1 VEGMTRIIGI
11 DPGKQ
16 GAFAVLNTHDMQITT
31 YDMPGTLDEK
41 RALISDIGQV
51 KCCWLERPFFPRM
64 IGIKNAVTIAQ
75 SYGELKAC
83 LFFAGIPTFEVDP
96 SAWKKTMRLSTDK
109 NASRALASQYF
120 PDASDQWARVKDD
133 GRAEAALIA
142 LYGWR
147 KK

>member
-1 VEGMTRIIGI
+1 MILGI
-11 DPGKQ
+11 DPGKS
-16 GAFAVLNTHDMQITT
+16 GAFALLNTDDMDVTT
-31 YDMPGTLDEK
+31 HDMPGTLEEK
-41 RALISDIGQV
+41 RVLIANIGKV
-51 KCCWLERPFFPRM
+51 RCAWIERPFFPRM

-75 SYGELKAC
+75 AYGEIKCC

-109 NASRALASQYF
+109 NASRALATQSF
-120 PDASDQWARVKDD
+120 PDCSDQWARVKDD

-147 KK
+147 KI

>member
-1 VEGMTRIIGI
+1 MARILGA
-11 DPGKQ
+11 DPGKK
-16 GAFAVLNTHDMQITT
+16 GAFAVLETDEMSVTT

-41 RALISDIGQV
+41 RSLISDIGRV
-51 KCCWLERPFFPRM
+51 TCAWVERPFFPRM

-75 SYGELKAC
+75 AYGELKTC

-96 SAWKKTMRLSTDK
+96 SAWKKTMHLSTDK

-120 PDASDQWARVKDD
+120 PDAADQWSRVRDD

-142 LYGWR
+142 YYGAR

>member
-1 VEGMTRIIGI
+1 MTRLIGI

-16 GAFAVLNTHDMQITT
+16 GAFAVMDDYESELSVKT
-31 YDMPGTLDEK
+31 YDMPGTIDGK
-41 RALISDIGQV
+41 RQLISDIGVV
-51 KCCWLERPFFPRM
+51 KCAWLERPFFPRM
-64 IGIKNAVTIAQ
+64 IGIRNAVTIAAA
-75 SYGELKAC
+75 YGELKAC
-83 LFFAGIPTFEVDP
+83 LFYAGIPTFEVDP
-96 SAWKKTMRLSTDK
+96 SAWKKSMHLSTDK

-142 LYGWR
+142 YYGWR

>member
-1 VEGMTRIIGI
+1 MARILGA
-11 DPGKQ
+11 DPGKK
-16 GAFAVLNTHDMQITT
+16 GAFAVLETDEMSVTT

-41 RALISDIGQV
+41 RSLISDIGRV
-51 KCCWLERPFFPRM
+51 TCAWVERPFFPRM

-75 SYGELKAC
+75 AYGELKTC

-96 SAWKKTMRLSTDK
+96 STWKKSMHLSADK

-120 PDASDQWARVKDD
+120 PDSADQWSRVRDD
-133 GRAEAALIA
+133 GRAEASLIA
-142 LYGWR
+142 YYGAR

>member
-1 VEGMTRIIGI
+1 MTVILGI
-11 DPGKQ
+11 DPGKS
-16 GAFAVLNTHDMQITT
+16 GAFALLDCDDMQVTT

-41 RALISDIGQV
+41 RALISDIGKV
-51 KCCWLERPFFPRM
+51 KCAWLEKPFYPRM

-75 SYGELKAC
+75 AYGELKAC
-83 LFFAGIPTFEVDP
+83 LYFAGIPTFEVDP

-142 LYGWR
+142 LYG
-147 KK
+147 KGKQ

>member
-1 VEGMTRIIGI
+1 MARILGA
-11 DPGKQ
+11 DPGKK
-16 GAFAVLNTHDMQITT
+16 GAFAVLETDEMSVTT

-41 RALISDIGQV
+41 RILISDIGRV
-51 KCCWLERPFFPRM
+51 TCAWVERPFYPRM

-75 SYGELKAC
+75 AYGELKTC

-96 SAWKKTMRLSTDK
+96 SAWKKTMHLSTDK

-120 PDASDQWARVKDD
+120 PDAADQWSRVRDD

-142 LYGWR
+142 YYGAR

>member
-1 VEGMTRIIGI
+1 MTLILGI
-11 DPGKQ
+11 DPGKS
-16 GAFAVLNTHDMQITT
+16 GAFAVLNTHDMQVET
-31 YDMPGTLDEK
+31 YDMPGTLEDK
-41 RALISDIGQV
+41 RALISGIGRV

-64 IGIKNAVTIAQ
+64 IGIKNAVTIAVA
-75 SYGELKAC
+75 YGELKAC
-83 LFFAGIPTFEVDP
+83 LFFAGIPVFEVDP

-142 LYGWR
+142 LYG
-147 KK
+147 KGKQ